1 MSCAEKKAKRVFG
14 VFVSVTFRHPE
25 PDGRGRGTVGEES
38 GHLVGRTAR
47 REHTENA
54 RVMRLTSYPWFVN
67 HSPGVGVKSL
77 SGMRLPAS
85 CERGR
90 REGVSGSSGRGD
102 DAQRETR
109 DARGRWCPGKKR
121 TQIRRATF
129 AALFVVEGDGRRKRV
144 HGERVE
150 ARGAA
155 RSATAFL
162 SAVPKSES
170 GPEKVSPPL
179 PRR

>member
-1 MSCAEKKAKRVFG
+1 M
-14 VFVSVTFRHPE
+14 SVTFRHPE
-25 PDGRGRGTVGEES
+25 TNGRGRGTVGAER
-38 GHLVGRTAR
+38 GHLVGRKRAR
-47 REHTENA
+47 RFARDERA
-54 RVMRLTSYPWFVN
+54 RVLRLTSYPWFVN

-102 DAQRETR
+102 DAQRGTR
-109 DARGRWCPGKKR
+109 DARGRWYPGKKR
-121 TQIRRATF
+121 TEIRRATF
-129 AALFVVEGDGRRKRV
+129 AALFVVEGDGRRERV

>member
-1 MSCAEKKAKRVFG
+1 
-14 VFVSVTFRHPE
+14 
-25 PDGRGRGTVGEES
+25 
-38 GHLVGRTAR
+38 
-47 REHTENA
+47 
-54 RVMRLTSYPWFVN
+54 
-67 HSPGVGVKSL
+67 
-77 SGMRLPAS
+77 MRLPARR
-85 CERGR
+85 ERGR
-90 REGVSGSSGRGD
+90 REGVSGSSGRANDTRRG
-102 DAQRETR
+102 TR
-109 DARGRWCPGKKR
+109 DAHDRWCPARAR
-121 TQIRRATF
+121 TEVRRAPF
-129 AALFVVEGDGRRKRV
+129 AGLFVVEGDGRRERV

>member
-1 MSCAEKKAKRVFG
+1 MTVFRRFRVSDVSPPRDGRSRSRDGRSGAWTSRRKKAR
-14 VFVSVTFRHPE
+14 E
-25 PDGRGRGTVGEES
+25 A
-38 GHLVGRTAR
+38 LRTR
-47 REHTENA
+47 RTRA
-54 RVMRLTSYPWFVN
+54 RVLRLTSYPWFVN

-102 DAQRETR
+102 DAQRGTR

-129 AALFVVEGDGRRKRV
+129 AALFVVEGDGRRERV

-155 RSATAFL
+155 RNATAFL